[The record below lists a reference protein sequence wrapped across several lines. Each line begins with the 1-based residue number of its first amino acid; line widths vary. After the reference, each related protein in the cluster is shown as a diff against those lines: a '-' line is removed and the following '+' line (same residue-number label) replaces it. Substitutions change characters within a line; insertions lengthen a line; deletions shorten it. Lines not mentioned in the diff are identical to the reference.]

1 MTQMGTHGQESRE
14 FKIKIMELHFQ
25 NGIPV
30 KVLSEKFGI
39 PEPTIY
45 TWRNQHGA
53 PSAGLKQGVERFFHD
68 RRLGAT

>member
-1 MTQMGTHGQESRE
+1 MGTHGQESRE
-14 FKIKIMELHFQ
+14 FKFKIMELHFQ

-53 PSAGLKQGVERFFHD
+53 QGWCTPVHLLSRPPLRRNLKNK
-68 RRLGAT
+68 